1 MNNMSRQ
8 TGNPRLKQ
16 TGFTLI
22 ELMLT
27 VAIVGILAGVAY
39 PSFMDSVK
47 KGNRND
53 ARSALTRAVA
63 SQERFFA
70 TSLTYTSDVTNI
82 GFQAGGVTE
91 NGHYVITA
99 AAGATGDLASSYVV
113 TATAATGDMQAGDTG
128 CTVLTINSLGVRTPS
143 PTANPTCW

>member
-8 TGNPRLKQ
+8 TGNPRYKQ

-70 TSLTYTSDVTNI
+70 TSGTYTTDVTNI

-99 AAGATGDLASSYVV
+99 AAGATGIASSYVV
-113 TATAATGDMQAGDTG
+113 TATAVSGDMQAGDTG

-143 PTANPTCW
+143 PTATPTCW